1 MKYYFEETKRFKIKF
16 FGILKGEKKIN
27 QNKIEIISPEK
38 ELIKIKLE
46 KFYSKVNGLKI
57 INEQNI
63 KIINIVDVDN
73 NPNKIKQ
80 YRFVI
85 DDIYEV
91 INNENKVIVEGINP
105 DNLKLLVH
113 YIDNTEIFEIEHT
126 SLL

>member
-16 FGILKGEKKIN
+16 FGILKGEKKLVQI
-27 QNKIEIISPEK
+27 KIEIISPEK

-63 KIINIVDVDN
+63 KIINIIDDNN

-85 DDIYEV
+85 DDIYEI
-91 INNENKVIVEGINP
+91 INDENKIIVKGINP
-105 DNLKLLVH
+105 DNLMLCVH
-113 YIDNTEIFEIEHT
+113 YIDNPQIFEIEHT
-126 SLL
+126 NLL